1 MVFRLFAK
9 YDMNRSG
16 SLDRRETL
24 RLLND
29 ILDNKGKP
37 PANMNVVDRFF
48 AEYDANGDG
57 TISRHELHTFVK
69 EFLANNI
76 TLKQK

>member
-1 MVFRLFAK
+1 MFRLFAK
-9 YDMNRSG
+9 YDHNRSG

-37 PANMNVVDRFF
+37 PANMIVVDRFF
-48 AEYDANGDG
+48 AEYDADGDN

-69 EFLANNI
+69 EFLASE
-76 TLKQK
+76 